1 MRGGGRPVR
10 FEFATASRIVFG
22 PGTLAQ
28 VGGFAAELGRRAL
41 VVTGAS
47 AERAAPLL
55 VLLAE
60 KGIRTFPFCVST
72 EPTFAVASE
81 ATARARETDCDLI
94 VGFGGG
100 SPLDSAKAVAAL
112 VTNGGEPLDY
122 AEVIGLGKPL
132 TRPSLPFIAIPTT
145 AGTGTEVTRN
155 AVLASPDH
163 RVKVSL
169 RSPHLLP
176 RLALVDPELTYS
188 LPPGPTASTGLD
200 ALTQLIE
207 PFLSARA
214 NPMTD
219 ALAREGMRRIARSL
233 RRACDH
239 GGDVE
244 AREDLSLASLFGGLV
259 MANASLG
266 AVHGIANPFGGMFP
280 SPHGAVCARLL
291 APVMAANIR
300 AAKERQPGSELLRRL
315 DEVAQT
321 LTGSAAAAADEA
333 VVWLRDVC
341 RALEI
346 PPLSSYGMTPADF
359 PDLIQRALVASSMK
373 ANPVTL
379 TQDELRQIL
388 DEAI

>member
-1 MRGGGRPVR
+1 
-10 FEFATASRIVFG
+10 
-22 PGTLAQ
+22 
-28 VGGFAAELGRRAL
+28 
-41 VVTGAS
+41 
-47 AERAAPLL
+47 
-55 VLLAE
+55 
-60 KGIRTFPFCVST
+60 
-72 EPTFAVASE
+72 
-81 ATARARETDCDLI
+81 
-94 VGFGGG
+94 
-100 SPLDSAKAVAAL
+100 
-112 VTNGGEPLDY
+112 LDY

-155 AVLASPDH
+155 AVLASPGH